1 MDIEASNFSMH
12 RSYDVEDTGQ
22 LFVLVLDLRS
32 RSKYEI
38 MYSLVNA
45 WPPKPLDVATSNFAD
60 ALVRSKVG
68 ICDGIPSTE
77 V

>member
-1 MDIEASNFSMH
+1 MH

-32 RSKYEI
+32 MSKVL
-38 MYSLVNA
+38 LVNA
-45 WPPKPLDVATSNFAD
+45 SPPKPLDVASSIFAD
-60 ALVRSKVG
+60 ALVRSKAG
-68 ICDGIPSTE
+68 FCDGVLSTD